1 MNSRSTTFES
11 FTLERIYESSPERVF
26 EAWATPAAKA
36 RWFAGPKDGWKLRL
50 REMDF
55 SVGGL
60 ERLVGEWEN
69 GQVSDYQALYHDIVP
84 NERIIYSYGMHLDGQ
99 RISVSL
105 ATITFTR
112 TEPGTKLVLTEQGV
126 FLDGYEHPGQRAH
139 GTSSLLDAL
148 DRSLKRQPAER

>member
-11 FTLERIYESSPERVF
+11 FTLERIYDATPERVF
-26 EAWATPAAKA
+26 EAWSTPAAKA

-69 GQVSDYQALYHDIVP
+69 GQVSDYQAVYHDIVP

-105 ATITFTR
+105 ATILFQKAEAGTR
-112 TEPGTKLVLTEQGV
+112 LVMSEQGV
-126 FLDGYEHPGQRAH
+126 FLDGYEHPGQRAT
-139 GTSSLLDAL
+139 GTTSLLDAL
-148 DRSLKRQPAER
+148 DRSLRRQMAGG